1 MRIISIA
8 FQKYQISTGKIQLR
22 FFYFGLPKLSL
33 SNLFFPLFF
42 QLFFF
47 LFFTAKMTPRRNKM
61 KKFFPLL
68 QIEQQNV
75 TYTNKKDASNA
86 FKKHK
91 KTRRMR
97 SKNTKRRVE
106 CVQKTQKDA
115 SSALKKHKKTHV
127 ERLEPEN
134 YAPVITYASKKV
146 ENHQKFS
153 RLLRASDKTAG
164 FMSFFRS
171 NGAPIF
177 LCKNSFLCVECCA

>member
-47 LFFTAKMTPRRNKM
+47 LFFTAKMTPSHNKL
-61 KKFFPLL
+61 KNFFPLL

-91 KTRRMR
+91 KTRLVR
-97 SKNTKRRVE
+97 SKNTKRRMQS
-106 CVQKTQKDA
+106 VQ
-115 SSALKKHKKTHV
+115 S
-127 ERLEPEN
+127 RR
-134 YAPVITYASKKV
+134 IT
-146 ENHQKFS
+146 
-153 RLLRASDKTAG
+153 RLLLLTQAKRSKITKNFRA
-164 FMSFFRS
+164 
-171 NGAPIF
+171 
-177 LCKNSFLCVECCA
+177 CCALVIKQLDL

>member
-1 MRIISIA
+1 MKNFSFYRLSDKMPHMRIISIA

-22 FFYFGLPKLSL
+22 FFYSGLPKLSL

-47 LFFTAKMTPRRNKM
+47 LFFTAKVTPSHNKL
-61 KKFFPLL
+61 KNFFPLL

-97 SKNTKRRVE
+97 SKNTKRRVQ
-106 CVQKTQKDA
+106 CAQKTQKDA
-115 SSALKKHKKTHV
+115 C
-127 ERLEPEN
+127 R
-134 YAPVITYASKKV
+134 ASRAG
-146 ENHQKFS
+146 E
-153 RLLRASDKTAG
+153 LRACYYLRKQKGRKSPK
-164 FMSFFRS
+164 
-171 NGAPIF
+171 IF
-177 LCKNSFLCVECCA
+177 ALAARQ